1 MSYDFSIIIPYYNKR
16 YELDLVL
23 MALACQEYNIERFE
37 IIIVDDG
44 SEQNIEDII
53 VYYQS
58 TYSLVINYIRRPHT
72 GNRGQLRNI
81 GAEQSKAARLIFL
94 DSDMV
99 AESSMLK
106 AFAAALDESSKTI
119 SLGCRNLLFPY
130 DKEKIDRYT
139 VKDHFEIFKSLPS
152 KKDERTTYNILEQE
166 YGLHYTG
173 GWQICFSSC
182 LCMQKQEF
190 VTAGFFD
197 EIFSRNWGAEDVELG
212 YRLHRNGCY
221 FKMNYQVMCH
231 HLYHGSNV
239 RANILS
245 LRKNYKL
252 FMQKHRHWEVELFT
266 REYMIWA
273 KDTIA
278 IEQKIL
284 AHRHLIEALPNSQEA
299 VALLPD
305 NTLLVGIT
313 DPVLLNSERVTAAFI
328 PHSPLIH
335 PKIENIIGYLS
346 GSSDKQFTFA
356 LVSARY
362 ADVDEGLFKVLT
374 DELERI
380 TKNYIVV
387 AKEENLLQVLM
398 TGKLPAKKKK
408 ERHLLFS
415 LSNDNFQDL
424 DKNNM
429 LNLSI
434 AMHALG
440 IKTGIQHAFDPLN
453 FIDINNGYAPF
464 SNKQKL
470 DTLVRLKA
478 HSYNF
483 FGEDVPHIMDYMA
496 VINLQRS
503 MEKKVL
509 WYNKL
514 FLNKSDFYDVIIK
527 EAADIFFRRPGDMDE
542 FSSFARKHYIP
553 VGVDKEKISR
563 IKNASVM
570 KNDAFTFLFTDQI
583 VDDYSNLDMLTAVFH
598 RLFANDNS
606 VRLKIITSGPFY
618 PSKQHLESLRADSHR
633 HLLEKFY
640 ELQRLSNRDYLE
652 MLKHRYSAAENIL
665 FMEKDLT
672 DEEYSDEIYKCDCFL
687 HLNSKMFI
695 FPYVLESI
703 AFGKRPVIPADNRYA
718 GYFTEQ
724 EYFGVQTDRISA
736 LFGAYPLWCLK
747 TDMLPPESYKGIN
760 QIEETSLEETLL
772 YITRHRN
779 EIMIDPITVSRFL
792 DEFDWKS
799 IGEKVRQAIL

>member
-1 MSYDFSIIIPYYNKR
+1 MNYDFSIIIPYYNKR
-16 YELDLVL
+16 YELDLML
-23 MALACQEYNIERFE
+23 MALACQEYSIERFE

-58 TYSLVINYIRRPHT
+58 NYSLAINYIRRPHT

-81 GAEQSKAARLIFL
+81 GAGQSKAARLIFL

-130 DKEKIDRYT
+130 DNDKIDRNT
-139 VKDHFEIFKSLPS
+139 IKDHFEIFKSLPS
-152 KKDERTTYNILEQE
+152 KKDERTTYIILERE
-166 YGLHYTG
+166 YGLSYTG

-190 VTAGFFD
+190 ITAGFFD

-212 YRLHRNGCY
+212 YRLHRNGCH

-245 LRKNYKL
+245 LRKNYSL
-252 FMQKHRHWEVELFT
+252 FMQKHRYWEIELFT

-278 IEQKIL
+278 IEQKIINR
-284 AHRHLIEALPNSQEA
+284 RHLIEALTNSREA
-299 VALLPD
+299 VALLPV

-313 DPVLLNSERVTAAFI
+313 DPVLLNSERITAAFV
-328 PHSPLIH
+328 PHSPLTH
-335 PKIENIIGYLS
+335 PKLENIIGFLS
-346 GSSDKQFTFA
+346 GSRDKQFAFA

-362 ADVDEGLFKVLT
+362 ADVDQGLFKVLT

-380 TKNYIVV
+380 TENYIVV
-387 AKEENLLQVLM
+387 SAEDDLLQVLM
-398 TGKLPAKKKK
+398 TGKIPAKKKK
-408 ERHLLFS
+408 EQYLLFS
-415 LSNDNFQDL
+415 LSNDNFQDP

-429 LNLSI
+429 LNLSL

-440 IKTGIQHAFDPLN
+440 IKTGIQHGFDPLN
-453 FIDINNGYAPF
+453 FIDINYGYAPF
-464 SNKQKL
+464 NNKQKL
-470 DTLVRLKA
+470 DTLVQLKA

-483 FGEDVPHIMDYMA
+483 FGEDVPHIMDQMA

-503 MEKKVL
+503 MEKKIL

-514 FLNKSDFYDVIIK
+514 FLNKSDFHEVLIK
-527 EAADIFFRRPGDMDE
+527 EAADIFFRRTDDMDE
-542 FSSFARKHYIP
+542 FSSFSRKHYIP

-563 IKNASVM
+563 IKSASVM

-583 VDDYSNLDMLTAVFH
+583 MDDYSNLGTLTAVFH
-598 RLFANDNS
+598 RLFAGNNS
-606 VRLKIITSGPFY
+606 VHLKIIASGPFY
-618 PSKQHLESLRADSHR
+618 PAKQHMDLLRADSHR

-640 ELQRLSNRDYLE
+640 SLQRLSIGDYLNK
-652 MLKHRYSAAENIL
+652 LKQKYITAENIII
-665 FMEKDLT
+665 MEKDLT
-672 DEEYSDEIYKCDCFL
+672 DEEFSDEIHQCDCFL
-687 HLNSKMFI
+687 HLSSKMTI

-703 AFGKRPVIPADNRYA
+703 AFGKKPVIPADNRYS

-724 EYFGVQTDRISA
+724 ECFGVRTDKISA
-736 LFGAYPLWCLK
+736 LFGQYPLWCLK
-747 TDMLPPESYKGIN
+747 TDMQPPESYKAVN
-760 QIEETSLEETLL
+760 QIKETSLEETLL
-772 YITRHRN
+772 YITKHRD
-779 EIMIDPITVSRFL
+779 EIMLDPVTASRFL
-792 DEFDWKS
+792 DEFDWMS
-799 IGEKVRQAIL
+799 IGERVRQAIL